1 MGTGRRRIFA
11 ALVLPPDVE
20 AHLDEAIDGL
30 RTAHSEL
37 RWVPSQRWH
46 LTLEFLG
53 ECGPHEVDRQLR
65 RWERRAARGWP
76 MDLQL
81 TGAGAFPKGWM
92 ARVLWIGIDGD
103 AEGWRKVAAF
113 DQQPHLTIART
124 RERSELTAVVDE
136 LSAYTGP
143 TWTATELVL
152 VESHLRRRGE
162 RGPRY
167 EPLASFGLGG

>member
-20 AHLDEAIDGL
+20 AHLDQAIDGL
-30 RTAHSEL
+30 RTAHAEL

-76 MDLQL
+76 LEL
-81 TGAGAFPKGWM
+81 KLKGAGAFPHTWM
-92 ARVLWIGIDGD
+92 ARVLWTGIDGD
-103 AEGWRKVAAF
+103 LVGWRKVAAY
-113 DQQPHLTIART
+113 DQQAHVTVARA
-124 RERSELTAVVDE
+124 RERTELTAVVDE
-136 LSAYTGP
+136 LSSYAGP
-143 TWTATELVL
+143 SWTATELAL
-152 VESHLRRRGE
+152 VESHLRSRGE

-167 EPLASFGLGG
+167 EPLETFELGG